1 MHTLLEH
8 ITLLGVVDRSLVLTR
23 QQTPSHTLLSHADNK
38 GHLCRC
44 WARHELAQCQ
54 QLQKKGW
61 CQPFEVLYQNLYSEH
76 DLRLSVLMSKTF
88 FEKIVAVKFAHC
100 CKLSTCCCWTCNPH
114 ARCRDVTL
122 SYDAAATVT
131 LTAGLVKRCHLLE
144 ETNVRR
150 RTTESTPAHPTELLK
165 DVEIVLLVPRIKL
178 VLIMI
183 R

>member
-1 MHTLLEH
+1 M
-8 ITLLGVVDRSLVLTR
+8 
-23 QQTPSHTLLSHADNK
+23 
-38 GHLCRC
+38 
-44 WARHELAQCQ
+44 
-54 QLQKKGW
+54 
-61 CQPFEVLYQNLYSEH
+61 
-76 DLRLSVLMSKTF
+76 
-88 FEKIVAVKFAHC
+88 
-100 CKLSTCCCWTCNPH
+100 
-114 ARCRDVTL
+114 TL